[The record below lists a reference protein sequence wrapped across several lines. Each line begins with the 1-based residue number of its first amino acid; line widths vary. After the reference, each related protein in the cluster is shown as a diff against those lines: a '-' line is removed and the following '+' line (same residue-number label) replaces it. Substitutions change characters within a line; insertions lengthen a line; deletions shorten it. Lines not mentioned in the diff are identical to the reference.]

1 MVCPPQGQSA
11 ALVESIGG
19 DERDQTGAE
28 TAIRLHAGPVVPSYT
43 ITPLNEGTT
52 QQPAGQLPQFL
63 DFLSLSGK
71 YFFGCSWVEIFFGGG
86 DVYVFNFADPSV
98 MEKRSPGQ
106 RLPQLEQT
114 VAEQLQQGAGMC
126 SVLDTT
132 GG

>member
-1 MVCPPQGQSA
+1 MLHSWSQS
-11 ALVESIGG
+11 E
-19 DERDQTGAE
+19 EMNE
-28 TAIRLHAGPVVPSYT
+28 TKLE
-43 ITPLNEGTT
+43 LK
-52 QQPAGQLPQFL
+52 QPFASTLGQLSLHTLSHLSMREQRSSQQVSCHNFWI
-63 DFLSLSGK
+63 FLSLSGK